1 MRGIPA
7 GQDSTSYGLGQ
18 IACTGVD
25 DPCTEVFI
33 GDYLGL
39 AVSDGNIYGLFV
51 STHYPS
57 SVRADEGGKAALGA
71 ALCFN
76 SDSRLGDLG
85 ART

>member
-1 MRGIPA
+1 MTGYARDPSEPRRHV
-7 GQDSTSYGLGQ
+7 DGLGQ
-18 IACTGVD
+18 IACT
-25 DPCTEVFI
+25 I
-33 GDYLGL
+33 
-39 AVSDGNIYGLFV
+39 